1 MLQPK
6 NIMSRGGESTPGQV
20 NTINGEGKHRRDV
33 KTCGS
38 LFGVGKRKGT
48 PHNNQ
53 IMPKSLA
60 SELVLDSNSITTGGD
75 NTTTMVGIMEKV
87 YRNMW
92 VCFDKESDYKTL
104 GVYVN
109 WLRT

>member
-1 MLQPK
+1 M
-6 NIMSRGGESTPGQV
+6 
-20 NTINGEGKHRRDV
+20 
-33 KTCGS
+33 
-38 LFGVGKRKGT
+38 GKRKGT

-60 SELVLDSNSITTGGD
+60 SELVSDSNSITKGGD
-75 NTTTMVGIMEKV
+75 NTAAMVGIMEKV

-104 GVYVN
+104 GVCVS
-109 WLRT
+109 WLRNYVGHNVAHW